1 MKKFMMLAAAALLMA
16 GMMVSCQPNGADS
29 KTISGVIKNDV
40 TSIPELVM
48 GKSDADAK
56 KALLDAG
63 FVEGE
68 FPFEAPARKAK
79 KAPRK
84 LAMEAEGTVYV
95 RTVADDF
102 SEYVTYVSADGS
114 VFSVGLIW
122 MKRSVVES
130 NTFADAAQQAFM
142 AAYDKKECPN
152 FVGVL
157 ESDEMEKLYL
167 EGKRTNEIKA
177 MIDEIEAMFKAGE
190 LTKDEYEM
198 YLEEFAIYD
207 LSGCAGLVA
216 ALKTVKY
223 KEHLFAQGEF
233 TDDKAYEIRN
243 EEGQGKEGLLKLVF
257 AETNTEAGVSAIQF
271 AIMKDHMDLY

>member
-1 MKKFMMLAAAALLMA
+1 MLAAAALLMA
-16 GMMVSCQPNGADS
+16 GMMVSCQPTGADS

-68 FPFEAPARKAK
+68 MPFEAPARKAK

-84 LAMEAEGTVYV
+84 VAMEAEGTVYV
-95 RTVADDF
+95 RTVADAF
-102 SEYVTYVSADGS
+102 SEYVTYASADGS

-122 MKRSVVES
+122 MKDSVVES
-130 NTFADAAQQAFM
+130 STFADAAQQAFM

-157 ESDEMEKLYL
+157 ETEEFERQYVEGKHTKFVDEMKAQL
-167 EGKRTNEIKA
+167 EEMLKTGEITQK
-177 MIDEIEAMFKAGE
+177 EF
-190 LTKDEYEM
+190 DEYM
-198 YLEEFAIYD
+198 EEFGD
-207 LSGCAGLVA
+207 LGGCASLVA
-216 ALKTVKY
+216 ALKTVEY
-223 KEHLFAQGEF
+223 KEYLFAQGAF
-233 TDDKAYEIRN
+233 TDDKAYEIMN
-243 EEGQGKEGLLKLVF
+243 EEGQGKEGLLKLVL

-271 AIMKDHMDLY
+271 VIMKDHMDQY

>member
-16 GMMVSCQPNGADS
+16 GMMVSCQPTGADS

-68 FPFEAPARKAK
+68 MPFEAPARKAK

-84 LAMEAEGTVYV
+84 VAMEAEGTVYV

-122 MKRSVVES
+122 MKDSVVES
-130 NTFADAAQQAFM
+130 STFADAAQQAFM

-152 FVGVL
+152 FVGFL

-167 EGKRTNEIKA
+167 EGKRTNEIKERMA
-177 MIDEIEAMFKAGE
+177 EIEAMFKAGE

-198 YLEEFAIYD
+198 YLEEFATN

-243 EEGQGKEGLLKLVF
+243 EEGQGKEGLLKLVL

-271 AIMKDHMDLY
+271 VIMKDHMDQY